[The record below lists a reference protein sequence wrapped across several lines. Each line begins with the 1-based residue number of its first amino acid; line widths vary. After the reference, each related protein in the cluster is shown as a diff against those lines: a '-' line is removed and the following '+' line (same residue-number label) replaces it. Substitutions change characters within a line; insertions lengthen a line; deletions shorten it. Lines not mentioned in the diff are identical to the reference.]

1 MSFQKEDVN
10 DTLAMKGSLYMDQSK
25 IGSFLKELRNEKGLT
40 QGRLAEQLN
49 VSNRSVSRW
58 ETGSTLPDISILVE
72 LAEFYEVDIKE
83 IIDGER
89 KSETMKEEMR
99 DTLVKVAE
107 YTNEDKEMQ
116 YYKMRKIIGGILIG
130 FGCFLT
136 ISALTVFPSDS
147 SWGSIYSII
156 GAIILSTGLYQI
168 ICKNKYKIIFSI
180 GCFIILLGSLIF
192 ADYLG
197 VTIEN
202 QVPRFA
208 YEKEWGENAIIYKAP
223 FYTVIRHNY
232 DTENEYIEVI
242 H

>member
-1 MSFQKEDVN
+1 
-10 DTLAMKGSLYMDQSK
+10 MDQIK

-40 QGRLAEQLN
+40 QVQLAEQLN

-72 LAEFYEVDIKE
+72 LAEFYEIDIKE

-89 KSETMKEEMR
+89 KSETMEEEMR

-116 YYKMRKIIGGILIG
+116 YYKMRKMIGGILIG
-130 FGCFLT
+130 FGVFLT
-136 ISALTVFPSDS
+136 ISALMIFPSDS

-156 GAIILSTGLYQI
+156 GAIIVSTGFYQV
-168 ICKNKYKIIFSI
+168 ICKNKYKLIFSI
-180 GCFIILLGSLIF
+180 GCFFILFGSLIF
-192 ADYLG
+192 VDYLG
-197 VTIEN
+197 VTIEK

-208 YEKEWGENAIIYKAP
+208 YEKEWGENIIVYKAP

-232 DTENEYIEVI
+232 DTKNEYIEVI

>member
-1 MSFQKEDVN
+1 
-10 DTLAMKGSLYMDQSK
+10 MDQIK

-40 QGRLAEQLN
+40 QVQLAEQLN

-116 YYKMRKIIGGILIG
+116 YYKMRKMIGCILIG
-130 FGCFLT
+130 FGVFLT
-136 ISALTVFPSDS
+136 ISALMMFPSDS
-147 SWGSIYSII
+147 SWGSIYSMI
-156 GAIILSTGLYQI
+156 GAIILSTGLYQV

-180 GCFIILLGSLIF
+180 GCFFILVASLIVV
-192 ADYLG
+192 DYLG
-197 VTIEN
+197 VTLEK

-208 YEKEWGENAIIYKAP
+208 YEKEWSGDTIVYKAP

-232 DTENEYIEVI
+232 DTKNEDIEVI

>member
-1 MSFQKEDVN
+1 
-10 DTLAMKGSLYMDQSK
+10 MDQIK

-40 QGRLAEQLN
+40 QVQLAEQLN

-89 KSETMKEEMR
+89 KSETMKEEIR

-116 YYKMRKIIGGILIG
+116 YYKMRKMIGCILIG
-130 FGCFLT
+130 FGVFLT
-136 ISALTVFPSDS
+136 ISALMIFPSDS
-147 SWGSIYSII
+147 SWGSIYSMI
-156 GAIILSTGLYQI
+156 GAIILSTGLYQV

-180 GCFIILLGSLIF
+180 GCFFILVASLIF
-192 ADYLG
+192 VDYLG
-197 VTIEN
+197 VTIEK

-208 YEKEWGENAIIYKAP
+208 YDKEWSGDTIVYKAP

-232 DTENEYIEVI
+232 DTKNEYIEVI

>member
-1 MSFQKEDVN
+1 
-10 DTLAMKGSLYMDQSK
+10 MDQIK

-40 QGRLAEQLN
+40 QVQLAEQLN

-89 KSETMKEEMR
+89 KSETMKEEIR

-116 YYKMRKIIGGILIG
+116 YYKMRKMIGCILIG
-130 FGCFLT
+130 FGVFLT
-136 ISALTVFPSDS
+136 ISALMIFPSDS
-147 SWGSIYSII
+147 SWGSIYSMI
-156 GAIILSTGLYQI
+156 GAIILSTGLYQV

-180 GCFIILLGSLIF
+180 GCFFILVASLIF
-192 ADYLG
+192 VDYLG
-197 VTIEN
+197 VTIEK

-208 YEKEWGENAIIYKAP
+208 YEKEWSGDTIVYKAP

-232 DTENEYIEVI
+232 DTKNEYIEVI

>member
-1 MSFQKEDVN
+1 
-10 DTLAMKGSLYMDQSK
+10 MDQIK

-40 QGRLAEQLN
+40 QVQLAEQLN

-116 YYKMRKIIGGILIG
+116 YYKMRKMIGCILIG
-130 FGCFLT
+130 FGVFLT
-136 ISALTVFPSDS
+136 ISALMIFPSDS
-147 SWGSIYSII
+147 SWGSIYLMI
-156 GAIILSTGLYQI
+156 GAIILSTGLYQV

-180 GCFIILLGSLIF
+180 GCFFILVASLIF
-192 ADYLG
+192 VDYLG
-197 VTIEN
+197 VTIEK

-208 YEKEWGENAIIYKAP
+208 YEKEWSGDTIVYKAP

-232 DTENEYIEVI
+232 DTKNEYIEVI

>member
-1 MSFQKEDVN
+1 
-10 DTLAMKGSLYMDQSK
+10 MKGGLYMDQIK

-40 QGRLAEQLN
+40 QGQLAEQLN

-89 KSETMKEEMR
+89 KSEIMKEEMR

-107 YTNEDKEMQ
+107 YTNEDKKMQ
-116 YYKMRKIIGGILIG
+116 YYKMRKIIGAILIG
-130 FGCFLT
+130 FGVFLT
-136 ISALTVFPSDS
+136 ISALMIFPSDS
-147 SWGSIYSII
+147 SWGAIYSIV
-156 GAIILSTGLYQI
+156 GVIILSTGLYQV
-168 ICKNKYKIIFSI
+168 ICKNKYKVIFSI
-180 GCFIILLGSLIF
+180 GCFWVLLGSLIF
-192 ADYLG
+192 VDYLG
-197 VTIEN
+197 VTIGN
-202 QVPRFA
+202 QVPRFS
-208 YEKEWGENAIIYKAP
+208 YEKEWGEDTIIYKAP

>member
-1 MSFQKEDVN
+1 
-10 DTLAMKGSLYMDQSK
+10 MDQIK

-40 QGRLAEQLN
+40 QVQLAEQLN

-58 ETGSTLPDISILVE
+58 ETGSTLPDINILVE

-99 DTLVKVAE
+99 DTLVKIAE

-116 YYKMRKIIGGILIG
+116 YYKMRKMIGCILIG
-130 FGCFLT
+130 FGVFLT
-136 ISALTVFPSDS
+136 ISALMIFPSDS
-147 SWGSIYSII
+147 SWGSIYSMI
-156 GAIILSTGLYQI
+156 GAIILSTGLYQV

-180 GCFIILLGSLIF
+180 GCFFILVASLIF
-192 ADYLG
+192 VDYLG
-197 VTIEN
+197 VTLEK

-208 YEKEWGENAIIYKAP
+208 YEKEWNGDTIVYKAP

-232 DTENEYIEVI
+232 DTKNEYIEVI

>member
-1 MSFQKEDVN
+1 MSFEKGEVN
-10 DTLAMKGSLYMDQSK
+10 DTMAMEGGLYMDQIK

-40 QGRLAEQLN
+40 QVQLAEQLN

-72 LAEFYEVDIKE
+72 LAEFYEIDIKE

-89 KSETMKEEMR
+89 KSETMEEEMR

-116 YYKMRKIIGGILIG
+116 YYKMRKMIGGILIG
-130 FGCFLT
+130 FGVFLT
-136 ISALTVFPSDS
+136 ISALMIFPSDS

-156 GAIILSTGLYQI
+156 GAIIVSTGLYQV
-168 ICKNKYKIIFSI
+168 ICKNKYKLIFSI
-180 GCFIILLGSLIF
+180 GCFFILFGSLIF
-192 ADYLG
+192 VDYLG
-197 VTIEN
+197 VTIEK

-208 YEKEWGENAIIYKAP
+208 YEKEWSENIIVYKAP

-232 DTENEYIEVI
+232 DTKDEYIEVI